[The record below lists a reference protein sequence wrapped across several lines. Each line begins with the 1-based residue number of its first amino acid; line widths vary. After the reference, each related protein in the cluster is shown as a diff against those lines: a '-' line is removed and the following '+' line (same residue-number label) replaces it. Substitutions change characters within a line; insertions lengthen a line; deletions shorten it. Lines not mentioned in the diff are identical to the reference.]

1 MPPESNVRIPLNQDF
16 RYFHEPVSGNLSEK
30 WAVGRNQ
37 LAEELADRIVLSR
50 GGAFLVGGLRGVGK
64 TTFVRL
70 AMHAIRSGHKRYAGN
85 VGHFELVDVWLNIS
99 RSLEPVQL
107 LHLLIRHL
115 YLRLKEAGLLHRLDP
130 ELQKDLSTAFLR
142 TAFEISSS
150 SLRGEERGRASE
162 VGFGKAPWIGIEF
175 LGKISSSYKRTRSDE
190 EALKYLP
197 YDEKA
202 AEFDIL
208 NFARR
213 LQEGIQPRRT
223 FLQRLLRSFR
233 AVPGG
238 VPSIRVVFVLDELD
252 KLENG
257 AVANGASPLDPI
269 LQSLK
274 TVFSASGFSF
284 VFVGGKEVEERMI
297 EDVSHA
303 DSIYESIFAYNLYLP
318 CLWED
323 QGDIFGRCLAPDD
336 SKDAASYRETVKR
349 YLRYKGR
356 GIPRRTWREVNK
368 YVWWSDD
375 GPNLILDSKSRR
387 YMELF
392 AKLEEGL
399 QQDDLFNA
407 MGRTADSVRR
417 DRQRLYFYYT
427 SDWVLSRGQESFS
440 AVEVLEMAKTLN
452 LGGLLTPPAAAKI
465 AETTLD
471 ILRNR
476 ALIELD
482 KDRTVAALPPVSP
495 YYRLSPWVLR
505 AFEGFAEE
513 EKTVEAVPLSG
524 SVESKDLT
532 RIGQYQ
538 VVAEIGSGGYSK
550 IFKVRH
556 AVSGEMRAAK
566 IMFAE
571 VGTLRQALDSFEKE
585 IAAVRCLV
593 NPRLVQIYESGEQ
606 DGYPYFIMELLEGV
620 TLGTL
625 LDSVKILSI
634 PLACRIAID
643 LARVLAYVHE
653 QGFVHRDIKPTNI
666 FLTRDGNIKLL
677 DLGISRSLTEN
688 SAFDQRDAVVDV
700 LGTPGY
706 IAPEQMWQ
714 PNAIDLRSD
723 IYSLGITLF
732 ETLAGQPPF
741 PHPDSIFDWAGL
753 TEEAPSLLTFSSS
766 VPEPLAH
773 AVARALAKRP
783 EDRFQTMEQF
793 RESIVLFAAESHQL
807 IIEAILSI
815 SSSSIS
821 AREKTLAVPI
831 PLRPVVV
838 PPVST
843 LLPPNSA
850 PGAVPSDEARVL
862 WAMIWNGN
870 RADQED
876 GFNKL
881 CELTDSYR
889 LLFDFARKICLWGGP
904 GAISRSIKLRNPRL
918 ILGRSASE
926 VDLPLEDSSVSR
938 QHLVFFVSYEE
949 SGVVAA
955 EDLSSHAGTRL
966 NGERL
971 ARKELKNGDTLVVGS
986 CGISVHVLPSDRT
999 LNSL

>member
-30 WAVGRNQ
+30 WAVGRKQ
-37 LAEELADRIVLSR
+37 LADEFADRIVLSR

-70 AMHAIRSGHKRYAGN
+70 AMHAIRSGDKRYESN

-99 RSLEPVQL
+99 RTLEPGQL

-115 YLRLKEAGLLHRLDP
+115 YLRLKEVGLLQQLDP
-130 ELQKDLSTAFLR
+130 ELQKDLNTAFLR
-142 TAFEISSS
+142 TAFEISSR
-150 SLRGEERGRASE
+150 SLNGEERGRASE
-162 VGFGKAPWIGIEF
+162 FGFSKAPWIGIEF
-175 LGKISSSYKRTRSDE
+175 LGKISSSYKRTQSDE

-213 LQEGIQPRRT
+213 LQEGIQPRLS
-223 FLQRLLRSFR
+223 FLQRLLRPFR
-233 AVPGG
+233 AAPET

-257 AVANGASPLDPI
+257 ATPTGTSPLDPI

-297 EDVSHA
+297 EDASHA

-323 QGDIFGRCLAPDD
+323 QGDILGRCLAPDD
-336 SKDAASYRETVKR
+336 SKDAASYQQTVKR

-368 YVWWSDD
+368 YVWWNDD

-399 QQDDLFNA
+399 QQDDLFSA

-427 SDWVLSRGQESFS
+427 ADWVLARGQESFS
-440 AVEVLEMAKTLN
+440 AVEILEIAKTLN
-452 LGGLLTPPAAAKI
+452 LGGLLTPAAATKI

-482 KDRTVAALPPVSP
+482 KDRTAVALPPASP
-495 YYRLSPWVLR
+495 YYRLCPWVLR

-513 EKTVEAVPLSG
+513 EKTVEAAPLSG
-524 SVESKDLT
+524 PAVSKDPT
-532 RIGQYQ
+532 QIGQYQ

-556 AVSGEMRAAK
+556 TVSGEMRAAK
-566 IMFAE
+566 ILRAE
-571 VGTLRQALDSFEKE
+571 VANLRKAPDAFEKE
-585 IAAVRCLV
+585 INAVR
-593 NPRLVQIYESGEQ
+593 RLVHPGLIQIYDSGEQ
-606 DGYPYFIMELLEGV
+606 DGCPYFIMDLLEGV

-625 LDSVKILSI
+625 LDNVKTLSV
-634 PLACRIAID
+634 PVACYIASE
-643 LARVLAYVHE
+643 LARVLAYVHA
-653 QGFVHRDIKPTNI
+653 QHFVHRDIKPTNI
-666 FLTRDGNIKLL
+666 FLMRNGKIKLL
-677 DLGISRSLTEN
+677 DLGISRALADSPG
-688 SAFDQRDAVVDV
+688 FGGRDTVIDV

-706 IAPEQMWQ
+706 IAPEQMWE
-714 PNAIDLRSD
+714 PNKIDRRSD
-723 IYSLGITLF
+723 IYSLGTTFF
-732 ETLAGQPPF
+732 EMLAGQPPF
-741 PHPDSIFDWAGL
+741 PHPDTIYDWAGL
-753 TEEAPSLLTFSSS
+753 TQEAPSLRSFSSS

-773 AVARALAKRP
+773 AVAMALRKHP
-783 EDRFQTMEQF
+783 EDRFQTMEEF
-793 RESIVLFAAESHQL
+793 LAGISSFAAESSQSVVEA
-807 IIEAILSI
+807 IEAI
-815 SSSSIS
+815 SSSSNS
-821 AREKTLAVPI
+821 SREATRAFSIKGSTPI
-831 PLRPVVV
+831 V
-838 PPVST
+838 PPNESSRARNT
-843 LLPPNSA
+843 T
-850 PGAVPSDEARVL
+850 PGATLSDEDSSMWGR
-862 WAMIWNGN
+862 IWNGA
-870 RADQED
+870 RVDQEAA
-876 GFNKL
+876 FYEL
-881 CELTDSYR
+881 CRLTDSYH
-889 LLFDFARKICLWGGP
+889 LLFDFSSDVCLWGGP
-904 GAISRSIKLRNPRL
+904 GAIDRSVLVRNSML
-918 ILGRSASE
+918 ILGRGTSE
-926 VDLPLEDSSVSR
+926 VNLPLDDPAVSR
-938 QHLVFFVSYEE
+938 QHLAFFISQKEPKTVTC
-949 SGVVAA
+949 
-955 EDLSSHAGTRL
+955 EDLSTAVGTEINR
-966 NGERL
+966 ERL
-971 ARKELKNGDTLVVGS
+971 SRRELKDGDILKIGS
-986 CGISVHVLPSDRT
+986 SEISVHILPAIRT
-999 LNSL
+999 LIPR